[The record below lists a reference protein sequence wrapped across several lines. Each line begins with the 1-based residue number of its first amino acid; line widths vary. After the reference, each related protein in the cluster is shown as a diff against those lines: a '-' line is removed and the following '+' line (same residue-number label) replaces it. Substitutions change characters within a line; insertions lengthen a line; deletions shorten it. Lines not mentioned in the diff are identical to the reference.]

1 MPRSFDQSGGG
12 GRGDLGGDFGQ
23 FSGFLRRDRAG
34 ETKRGVKIDGNVKD
48 LGFFW
53 VVFWVFTG
61 EDVGGVEGG
70 EFRLFLA
77 APAKAA
83 APGQGRGAWKRQK

>member
-1 MPRSFDQSGGG
+1 MEGGEIWEEILDNFRG
-12 GRGDLGGDFGQ
+12 FSAGIELGRQKEELK
-23 FSGFLRRDRAG
+23 SM
-34 ETKRGVKIDGNVKD
+34 EMSKIW
-48 LGFFW
+48 GFFGW
-53 VVFWVFTG
+53 FFGVFTG